1 MQSKAQDLL
10 SKNIPYNIDTLFTQ
24 ICYYKCFEVNLLR
37 ALFGTNKSL
46 KKIKLINL
54 YWFDKW
60 KKVSCY
66 EAIKNELNM
75 NCTIQDNYKCNIN
88 NYYKIV
94 ESINIEEQL
103 DNNIENDYIIS
114 EYDKSMNR
122 ISVDHETEFEIIS
135 NDLWDSFLQTN
146 NTNKVN
152 IGTPVELDLENLTN
166 DSLIIHLN
174 SRASYIIFWNREK
187 QCLGKLIF
195 VFSDN
200 TERDCVIQGI
210 KHSFNSILI
219 FYASFLGDL
228 IDTKEI
234 NYSDCSFKCI
244 NKTEK
249 KILNYDDFKNY
260 KRPVGLVNVRLTCYM
275 NAALQSLFYVPALT
289 NYLLKEINAIKNMN
303 GYHSFLNEY
312 LNVVLNLSKKAEG
325 SKLKEAYSPK
335 EFFKI
340 IENEN
345 EFQDLAGD
353 SIDMVRYTL
362 EKLHSEL
369 SCLPN
374 DEITFSK
381 YLGNNNNTLI
391 VFGQQM
397 LKLNEFINNYSSNN
411 KSIISNTFYFIE
423 KTVMTCCKCKK
434 TVSIDFNCQMYIIFP
449 LKDIQ
454 NQIIINNFKNT
465 PTYQNLTS
473 NNNNLNP
480 GTQNNNFIFN
490 NSGMPQNNNFNF
502 TNPRTYPNNNCNF
515 NNQNN
520 FNNPSMN
527 QNNNYNLNNQNNFNN
542 SGMNQNNNC
551 NLNNQ
556 NNFNNPSMIQNN
568 NCNLNNQNN
577 FNNPRMYPNNN
588 SNFNNQNNFNNSGM
602 YQNNNCNFN
611 NQNNFNNSGMYQNNN
626 SNFNN
631 QNTFNN
637 SGMYQKNN
645 CNLNNQNNFNNPGM
659 FQNNNCNFNNPMFQ
673 MFQKNMIFKKEF
685 EKYVSMNRNLTIK
698 LMDCFE
704 YNRNKEVTINEI
716 TCQSCK
722 MPVSVSSKTNYYT
735 LPDVLIIN
743 LSRDKDNLDDVP
755 ISFDET
761 IDLTKEAESKIDRN
775 IYDLICIVTHFGKS
789 GTEGHY
795 MAYCKKQDNNKWYQ
809 FNDST
814 VTESNFQEA
823 STSGRAYILF
833 YQRKQSL

>member
-1 MQSKAQDLL
+1 MQSNAEVLL

-24 ICYYKCFEVNLLR
+24 ICYYKVFEVNLLR
-37 ALFGTNKSL
+37 TLFGTDKSL
-46 KKIKLINL
+46 TKIKLINS

-66 EAIKNELNM
+66 EAIKHELNM
-75 NCTIQDNYKCNIN
+75 NCTIQDNFKCNIN

-94 ESINIEEQL
+94 ESINNEDQL

-114 EYDKSMNR
+114 EYDKAMNR
-122 ISVDHETEFEIIS
+122 INVDHETEFEIIS
-135 NDLWDSFLQTN
+135 NDLWESFLQQN
-146 NTNKVN
+146 NTNRVN
-152 IGTPVELDLENLTN
+152 IGTPVELDLENLTH

-174 SRASYIIFWNREK
+174 SKASYIIFWNREK

-200 TERDCVIQGI
+200 AERDCVIQGI
-210 KHSFNSILI
+210 KHSYESFII
-219 FYASFLGDL
+219 FYVSFLGDL
-228 IDTKEI
+228 VDTKDI

-244 NKTEK
+244 NKTDK

-289 NYLLKEINAIKNMN
+289 NYLLKETNAIKNMN

-353 SIDMVRYTL
+353 SIDMVRFTL

-397 LKLNEFINNYSSNN
+397 LKLNAFINNYSANN

-423 KTVMTCCKCKK
+423 KTVMTCCNCKK

-449 LKDIQ
+449 LKDIK
-454 NQIIINNFKNT
+454 NQILFNNFKKT
-465 PTYQNLTS
+465 PLYQKLTS
-473 NNNNLNP
+473 NNDNLNP
-480 GTQNNNFIFN
+480 GIQNNNFIFN
-490 NSGMPQNNNFNF
+490 NSGMPQNNNYNFN
-502 TNPRTYPNNNCNF
+502 NPKTYPNNNCNF

-520 FNNPSMN
+520 FNSPGMYQNNNNCNFNNQNNFNNPGMN
-527 QNNNYNLNNQNNFNN
+527 QNNNNCNFNNQNNFNN
-542 SGMNQNNNC
+542 SGMNQNNN
-551 NLNNQ
+551 
-556 NNFNNPSMIQNN
+556 
-568 NCNLNNQNN
+568 NC
-577 FNNPRMYPNNN
+577 
-588 SNFNNQNNFNNSGM
+588 NFNNQNNFNNPGIYQNNNNCNFNNQNNFNNPGM

-611 NQNNFNNSGMYQNNN
+611 NQNNFNNPGMYQ
-626 SNFNN
+626 
-631 QNTFNN
+631 
-637 SGMYQKNN
+637 
-645 CNLNNQNNFNNPGM
+645 
-659 FQNNNCNFNNPMFQ
+659 NNCNFNNPMFQ
-673 MFQKNMIFKKEF
+673 MFQKNMIFKNEY
-685 EKYVSMNRNLTIK
+685 EKYSNMNRNLTIK

-704 YNRNKEVTINEI
+704 YNRNKVEIINEI
-716 TCQSCK
+716 TCQSCN
-722 MPVSVSSKTNYYT
+722 MPVKVSSKTIYYT

-743 LSRDKDNLDDVP
+743 LSRDKDNLNDVS

-795 MAYCKKQDNNKWYQ
+795 KAYCKKQDNNKWYQ
-809 FNDST
+809 FNDNI

-823 STSGRAYILF
+823 SSSGTAYILF
-833 YQRKQSL
+833 YQRKQDL

>member
-1 MQSKAQDLL
+1 MQNKAQYLL

-24 ICYYKCFEVNLLR
+24 ICLYKCFEVNLLR
-37 ALFGTNKSL
+37 ELFGIDKSL
-46 KKIKLINL
+46 KKIKLINS

-75 NCTIQDNYKCNIN
+75 NCTIQDNFKNNIN
-88 NYYKIV
+88 NYYKII
-94 ESINIEEQL
+94 ESINNEEQL

-114 EYDKSMNR
+114 EYDKTMNR
-122 ISVDHETEFEIIS
+122 ICVDHEAEFEIIS
-135 NDLWDSFLQTN
+135 NDLWDYFLKQINTN
-146 NTNKVN
+146 NVN
-152 IGTPVELDLENLTN
+152 IGTPVELDLEYLTN

-174 SRASYIIFWNREK
+174 NKASYIIFWNREK

-195 VFSDN
+195 VFSDK
-200 TERDCVIQGI
+200 TERECVIQGI
-210 KHSFNSILI
+210 KNSFKSFII
-219 FYASFLGDL
+219 FYTNFLGDL
-228 IDTKEI
+228 LNTKDI

-275 NAALQSLFYVPALT
+275 NAALQSLFYIPALT
-289 NYLLKEINAIKNMN
+289 NYLLKETNAIKNMK

-312 LNVVLNLSKKAEG
+312 LKVVLNLSKKAEG

-335 EFFKI
+335 DFFKI

-345 EFQDLAGD
+345 EFQELAGD

-369 SCLPN
+369 NCLPN
-374 DEITFSK
+374 NEATFSK
-381 YLGNNNNTLI
+381 YLGNNENTLI
-391 VFGQQM
+391 VFGPQM
-397 LKLNEFINNYSSNN
+397 LKLNAFIHNYSANN

-423 KTVMTCCKCKK
+423 KTVMTCCNCKK

-454 NQIIINNFKNT
+454 NQKIINNFKNT
-465 PTYQNLTS
+465 PAYLNLNS
-473 NNNNLNP
+473 NNNNFNP
-480 GTQNNNFIFN
+480 GAQNNNFIFN
-490 NSGMPQNNNFNF
+490 NSGMPQNNNCNFN
-502 TNPRTYPNNNCNF
+502 NPKTYQNNNCNFNIPYQNNNYNLNNQNKINNPGMYQNNNYNLNNQNNINNLGMYQNNNYNLNNQNNISNPGMYQNNNYNLNNQNNINPGIHQNNNCNF

-520 FNNPSMN
+520 FNNPGMISK
-527 QNNNYNLNNQNNFNN
+527 NF
-542 SGMNQNNNC
+542 
-551 NLNNQ
+551 
-556 NNFNNPSMIQNN
+556 
-568 NCNLNNQNN
+568 
-577 FNNPRMYPNNN
+577 
-588 SNFNNQNNFNNSGM
+588 
-602 YQNNNCNFN
+602 
-611 NQNNFNNSGMYQNNN
+611 
-626 SNFNN
+626 
-631 QNTFNN
+631 
-637 SGMYQKNN
+637 
-645 CNLNNQNNFNNPGM
+645 
-659 FQNNNCNFNNPMFQ
+659 NFNNPMIQ
-673 MFQKNMIFKKEF
+673 MLQQNKIFTNEF
-685 EKYVSMNRNLTIK
+685 EKFANMNRNLTIN

-722 MPVSVSSKTNYYT
+722 MPVMVSSKTNNYT

-743 LSRDKDNLDDVP
+743 LSIDKDNLYDIP
-755 ISFDET
+755 ISFDES
-761 IDLTKEAESKIDRN
+761 IDLSKEVESKIDRN
-775 IYDLICIVTHFGKS
+775 IYDLICIITHFGKS

-823 STSGRAYILF
+823 STSGKAYILF

>member
-94 ESINIEEQL
+94 ESINIEEKL

-152 IGTPVELDLENLTN
+152 IGTPVELDLEYLTN

-174 SRASYIIFWNREK
+174 NKASYIIFWNREK

-210 KHSFNSILI
+210 KHSFNSFLI

-556 NNFNNPSMIQNN
+556 NNFNNP
-568 NCNLNNQNN
+568 
-577 FNNPRMYPNNN
+577 
-588 SNFNNQNNFNNSGM
+588 
-602 YQNNNCNFN
+602 
-611 NQNNFNNSGMYQNNN
+611 
-626 SNFNN
+626 
-631 QNTFNN
+631 
-637 SGMYQKNN
+637 
-645 CNLNNQNNFNNPGM
+645 GM

-743 LSRDKDNLDDVP
+743 LSRDKDNLNDVP

-775 IYDLICIVTHFGKS
+775 IYDLICIITHFGKS

>member
-10 SKNIPYNIDTLFTQ
+10 SKNIPYNIDILFTQ

-88 NYYKIV
+88 NYYTIV
-94 ESINIEEQL
+94 ESINIEEKL

-210 KHSFNSILI
+210 KHSFNSFLI

-312 LNVVLNLSKKAEG
+312 LNVVLNLSKRAEG

-556 NNFNNPSMIQNN
+556 NNFNNP
-568 NCNLNNQNN
+568 
-577 FNNPRMYPNNN
+577 
-588 SNFNNQNNFNNSGM
+588 
-602 YQNNNCNFN
+602 
-611 NQNNFNNSGMYQNNN
+611 
-626 SNFNN
+626 
-631 QNTFNN
+631 
-637 SGMYQKNN
+637 
-645 CNLNNQNNFNNPGM
+645 GM

-673 MFQKNMIFKKEF
+673 MFQKNMIFKNEF

-755 ISFDET
+755 ISYDET

-833 YQRKQSL
+833 YQRKQSLL

>member
-1 MQSKAQDLL
+1 
-10 SKNIPYNIDTLFTQ
+10 
-24 ICYYKCFEVNLLR
+24 
-37 ALFGTNKSL
+37 
-46 KKIKLINL
+46 
-54 YWFDKW
+54 
-60 KKVSCY
+60 
-66 EAIKNELNM
+66 
-75 NCTIQDNYKCNIN
+75 
-88 NYYKIV
+88 
-94 ESINIEEQL
+94 
-103 DNNIENDYIIS
+103 
-114 EYDKSMNR
+114 
-122 ISVDHETEFEIIS
+122 
-135 NDLWDSFLQTN
+135 
-146 NTNKVN
+146 
-152 IGTPVELDLENLTN
+152 
-166 DSLIIHLN
+166 
-174 SRASYIIFWNREK
+174 
-187 QCLGKLIF
+187 
-195 VFSDN
+195 
-200 TERDCVIQGI
+200 
-210 KHSFNSILI
+210 
-219 FYASFLGDL
+219 
-228 IDTKEI
+228 
-234 NYSDCSFKCI
+234 
-244 NKTEK
+244 
-249 KILNYDDFKNY
+249 
-260 KRPVGLVNVRLTCYM
+260 
-275 NAALQSLFYVPALT
+275 
-289 NYLLKEINAIKNMN
+289 
-303 GYHSFLNEY
+303 
-312 LNVVLNLSKKAEG
+312 
-325 SKLKEAYSPK
+325 
-335 EFFKI
+335 
-340 IENEN
+340 
-345 EFQDLAGD
+345 
-353 SIDMVRYTL
+353 
-362 EKLHSEL
+362 
-369 SCLPN
+369 
-374 DEITFSK
+374 
-381 YLGNNNNTLI
+381 
-391 VFGQQM
+391 
-397 LKLNEFINNYSSNN
+397 
-411 KSIISNTFYFIE
+411 
-423 KTVMTCCKCKK
+423 
-434 TVSIDFNCQMYIIFP
+434 
-449 LKDIQ
+449 
-454 NQIIINNFKNT
+454 
-465 PTYQNLTS
+465 
-473 NNNNLNP
+473 
-480 GTQNNNFIFN
+480 
-490 NSGMPQNNNFNF
+490 
-502 TNPRTYPNNNCNF
+502 
-515 NNQNN
+515 
-520 FNNPSMN
+520 MN

-577 FNNPRMYPNNN
+577 FNNPGMYPNNN

-673 MFQKNMIFKKEF
+673 MFQKNMIFKNEF

-755 ISFDET
+755 ISYDET

>member
-1 MQSKAQDLL
+1 MQNNAEVLL

-24 ICYYKCFEVNLLR
+24 ICYYKVFEVNLLR
-37 ALFGTNKSL
+37 TLFGTDNSL
-46 KKIKLINL
+46 KKIKLINS

-66 EAIKNELNM
+66 EAIKHELNM
-75 NCTIQDNYKCNIN
+75 NCTIQDNFKCNIN

-94 ESINIEEQL
+94 ETINNEDQL

-114 EYDKSMNR
+114 EYDKEMNR
-122 ISVDHETEFEIIS
+122 INVDHETEFEIIS
-135 NDLWDSFLQTN
+135 NDLWNSFLQQN
-146 NTNKVN
+146 NTNRVN

-174 SRASYIIFWNREK
+174 SKASYIIFWNREK

-200 TERDCVIQGI
+200 AERDCVIQGI
-210 KHSFNSILI
+210 KHSYESFII
-219 FYASFLGDL
+219 FYVSFLGDL
-228 IDTKEI
+228 VDTKDI
-234 NYSDCSFKCI
+234 NYSDCYFKCI

-289 NYLLKEINAIKNMN
+289 NYLLKETNAIKNMN

-353 SIDMVRYTL
+353 SIDMVRFTL

-397 LKLNEFINNYSSNN
+397 LKLNAFINNYSANN

-449 LKDIQ
+449 LKDIK
-454 NQIIINNFKNT
+454 NQILFNNFKKT
-465 PTYQNLTS
+465 PIYQKFTS
-473 NNNNLNP
+473 NNDNLNP

-490 NSGMPQNNNFNF
+490 NSGMPQNNNYNFN
-502 TNPRTYPNNNCNF
+502 NPKTYPNNNCNFNNQNIFNNPGMYQNNNNCNF

-520 FNNPSMN
+520 FNNP
-527 QNNNYNLNNQNNFNN
+527 
-542 SGMNQNNNC
+542 GMYQNNNC
-551 NLNNQ
+551 NFNNQ
-556 NNFNNPSMIQNN
+556 NTFNNPGMYQNN
-568 NCNLNNQNN
+568 IC
-577 FNNPRMYPNNN
+577 
-588 SNFNNQNNFNNSGM
+588 NFNNQNNFNNPGM

-611 NQNNFNNSGMYQNNN
+611 NQNNFNN
-626 SNFNN
+626 
-631 QNTFNN
+631 
-637 SGMYQKNN
+637 
-645 CNLNNQNNFNNPGM
+645 
-659 FQNNNCNFNNPMFQ
+659 PMFQ
-673 MFQKNMIFKKEF
+673 MFQKNMIFKNEY
-685 EKYVSMNRNLTIK
+685 EKYSNMNRNLTIK

-704 YNRNKEVTINEI
+704 YNRNKDEIINEI
-716 TCQSCK
+716 TCQSCNMQVK
-722 MPVSVSSKTNYYT
+722 VSSKTIYYT

-743 LSRDKDNLDDVP
+743 LSRDKDNLNDVS

-761 IDLTKEAESKIDRN
+761 IDLTKEVESKIDIN
-775 IYDLICIVTHFGKS
+775 IYDLICIVTHFGNS
-789 GTEGHY
+789 GTDGHY

-823 STSGRAYILF
+823 SSSGRAYILF
-833 YQRKQSL
+833 YQRKQNL

>member
-1 MQSKAQDLL
+1 MMSKAQDLL
-10 SKNIPYNIDTLFTQ
+10 SRNIPYQFDTLFTQ
-24 ICYYKCFEVNLLR
+24 ICLYKCFEVNLLR
-37 ALFGTNKSL
+37 ALFGTDTSL
-46 KKIKLINL
+46 KKIKLINA

-60 KKVSCY
+60 KKISCY

-75 NCTIQDNYKCNIN
+75 NCSIQDNLKYNIN

-94 ESINIEEQL
+94 ESINIEEKL

-114 EYDKSMNR
+114 EYDKDMNR
-122 ISVDHETEFEIIS
+122 VGVDHEAEFEIIS
-135 NDLWDSFLQTN
+135 NELWDCFLKQD
-146 NTNKVN
+146 NTNKLDV
-152 IGTPVELDLENLTN
+152 GTPVELDLEYLTN

-174 SRASYIIFWNREK
+174 SRASYIIYWNRERE
-187 QCLGKLIF
+187 CLGKLIF

-210 KHSFNSILI
+210 KHSFESFII

-228 IDTKEI
+228 LDTKDI
-234 NYSDCSFKCI
+234 NYSNCSFKCI

-275 NAALQSLFYVPALT
+275 NAGLQSLFYVPKLT
-289 NYLLKEINAIKNMN
+289 NYLLKETNAIKNMK

-353 SIDMVRYTL
+353 SIDLVRYTL

-369 SCLPN
+369 SSLPN

-381 YLGNNNNTLI
+381 YLGNNNNTII
-391 VFGQQM
+391 VFGPQM
-397 LKLNEFINNYSSNN
+397 PKLNAFINNYSANN

-423 KTVMTCCKCKK
+423 KTVMTCCNCKK

-449 LKDIQ
+449 LKDVQ
-454 NQIIINNFKNT
+454 NQKIINNFKNT
-465 PTYQNLTS
+465 PTYQKFNS
-473 NNNNLNP
+473 NNNNFNP
-480 GTQNNNFIFN
+480 LTQNNNLIFNN
-490 NSGMPQNNNFNF
+490 NSGMIQNNNCNFINPGTYQNNNCNFN
-502 TNPRTYPNNNCNF
+502 NQNNYNNNGIYQNNNCNF

-520 FNNPSMN
+520 FNSSGIY
-527 QNNNYNLNNQNNFNN
+527 QNNNCNLNNQNNCNN
-542 SGMNQNNNC
+542 NGIYQNNNC

-556 NNFNNPSMIQNN
+556 NNFNNPEICQNN
-568 NCNLNNQNN
+568 N
-577 FNNPRMYPNNN
+577 Y
-588 SNFNNQNNFNNSGM
+588 
-602 YQNNNCNFN
+602 
-611 NQNNFNNSGMYQNNN
+611 
-626 SNFNN
+626 
-631 QNTFNN
+631 
-637 SGMYQKNN
+637 
-645 CNLNNQNNFNNPGM
+645 NLNNQNNFNNPGM
-659 FQNNNCNFNNPMFQ
+659 YQNNNYNLNNQNNFNNPGIYQKNNFNFNNPS
-673 MFQKNMIFKKEF
+673 MFQKMQNNMIFKKEF
-685 EKYVSMNRNLTIK
+685 EDFVNMNKNLNIN

-704 YNRNKEVTINEI
+704 YCRNKDVIINEI
-716 TCQSCK
+716 KCQNCN

-743 LSRDKDNLDDVP
+743 LNRDKDNINDVP
-755 ISFDET
+755 VIFEQS
-761 IDLTKEAESKIDRN
+761 IDLTKEVESKIDRN
-775 IYDLICIVTHFGKS
+775 IYDLICIIAHFGKS

-833 YQRKQSL
+833 YQRRQNL